1 MEKKKPKAVRKG
13 RILSLTEL
21 IETGLTQQDVSRLV
35 ASKHI
40 KRIGRGLYLHPKS
53 RLTTNPDFEVAAIKF
68 GSRSAIGGLSALFH
82 YNLCDQAPMET
93 WVLVPP
99 EKRTS
104 VVGFR
109 LVRTKTPLDKGI
121 VEHKHYR
128 IVSVERAVLESL
140 KLMTKIGERV
150 AIRAARQA
158 LASKQTSEIKIGN
171 TAKELGLENVWKKYF
186 EIVTA

>member
-1 MEKKKPKAVRKG
+1 MEKKKPNRIRKG
-13 RILSLTEL
+13 RIFKLDDL
-21 IETGLTQQDVSRLV
+21 IQTGLTQQDVSRLV
-35 ASKHI
+35 AKNHI
-40 KRIGRGLYLHPKS
+40 KRIGRGLYLHPES
-53 RLTTNPDFEVAAIKF
+53 AITANPDFEVATIKF
-68 GSRSAIGGLSALFH
+68 GRESAIGGLSALFH
-82 YNLCDQAPMET
+82 YNLCDQAPTET

-104 VVGFR
+104 VIGFR
-109 LVRTKTPLDKGI
+109 LVRTKTPLDKGV
-121 VEHKHYR
+121 VEHRRYR

-140 KLMTKIGERV
+140 KLMTKIGERT

-158 LASKQTSEIKIGN
+158 LASKQTSEIKIGK